1 MNDVRKP
8 LVSLILLT
16 YDRADFV
23 EEALESVLAQTYP
36 EIEIIVSDDGSTDP
50 TMVQLL
56 DRLEERRLLVLRN
69 PHGVVPS
76 SVHHGMAAARGVYAM
91 ILGDDDLIDPPYI
104 AEAVDVMESDPQA
117 GFVYCRATL
126 FGSVNGPWDLPDFD
140 IGGILLNNQIFATHL
155 FRREDW
161 RTTGGYDLSMVTG
174 REDHDFVL
182 KLLGIGRRPVRLEG
196 TYFHYRQHERNSLN
210 ASAARTRE
218 TLVANHARIFRNNI
232 DLYQD
237 HAEEFWR
244 EIFGLIDEATDLRHR
259 YASLERLRTGHP
271 RLVGAA
277 KRLLGL
283 ARGVADARPGRR
295 RPR

>member
-1 MNDVRKP
+1 MNDARKP

-16 YDRADFV
+16 FDRADFV
-23 EEALESVLAQTYP
+23 EEALGSVLAQTYP

-50 TMVQLL
+50 EMLHLL
-56 DRLEERRLLVLRN
+56 DRLEERGLLVLRN
-69 PHGVVPS
+69 PHGGMPS
-76 SVHHGMAAARGVYAM
+76 SVHHGMAATRGDYAM

-126 FGSVNGPWDLPDFD
+126 FGSVNGSWDLPDFD
-140 IGGILLNNQIFATHL
+140 IGGILLNNQIFTTHL

-161 RTTGGYDLSMVTG
+161 HTTGGYDLSMVTG

-196 TYFHYRQHERNSLN
+196 TYFHYRQHNRNSLN
-210 ASAARTRE
+210 ANATRTRE
-218 TLVANHARIFRNNI
+218 TLVANHAQIFRNNI
-232 DLYQD
+232 DLYQN

-259 YASLERLRTGHP
+259 YAPLERLRTGHP

-277 KRLLGL
+277 KRLRGL
-283 ARGVADARPGRR
+283 ARSAADARPGRR
-295 RPR
+295 GPR